1 MTHYLA
7 YNWGISLE
15 VLTTETLAAAINYS
29 PEYSHM
35 GDDESNYLAEHIL
48 NFFGYSD
55 RR

>member
-35 GDDESNYLAEHIL
+35 GEDESNYLAEHII
-48 NFFGYSD
+48 NFMSACMI
-55 RR
+55 